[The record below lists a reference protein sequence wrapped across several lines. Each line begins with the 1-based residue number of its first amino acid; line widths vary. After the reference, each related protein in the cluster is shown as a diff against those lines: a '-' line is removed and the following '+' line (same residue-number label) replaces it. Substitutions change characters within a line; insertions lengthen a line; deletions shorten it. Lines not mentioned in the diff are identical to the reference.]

1 MDGFMT
7 HTVGQQLERV
17 AAAFP
22 DKEAIKYTDRPTA
35 APGGNSTRS
44 ATGWPRA
51 FWPTG

>member
-22 DKEAIKYTDRPTA
+22 ASSDYEYR
-35 APGGNSTRS
+35 
-44 ATGWPRA
+44 
-51 FWPTG
+51 F